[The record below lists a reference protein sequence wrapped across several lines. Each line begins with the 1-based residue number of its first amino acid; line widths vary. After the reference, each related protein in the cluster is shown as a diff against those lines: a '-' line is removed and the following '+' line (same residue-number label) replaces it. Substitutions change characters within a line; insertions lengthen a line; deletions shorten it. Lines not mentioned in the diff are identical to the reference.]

1 LLVVYLRTGERK
13 EVPRATSTA
22 IVGDRLLCL
31 SKKGKTVALFPAQD
45 VYLCSKGAI
54 PTIPA

>member
-1 LLVVYLRTGERK
+1 LLVVYLRTGERRK
-13 EVPRATSTA
+13 LPRAVSTA

-31 SKKGKTVALFPAQD
+31 AKNGRTVAFFPAHE
-45 VYLCSKGAI
+45 VYLCSKAAI